1 MYLLAAFN
9 TGEKIFLGTTERDN
23 LVQNYLEKMNESD
36 IDLLLFP
43 ASLIPAPKKVSNF
56 NLVESNTLRNII
68 SLLKV

>member
-56 NLVESNTLRNII
+56 NFVKYNTLRNIMFHY
-68 SLLKV
+68 

>member
-43 ASLIPAPKKVSNF
+43 ASLIPAPKKVINF
-56 NLVESNTLRNII
+56 NFVECNTLRNII

>member
-56 NLVESNTLRNII
+56 SFVECNTLRNII
-68 SLLKV
+68 FHY